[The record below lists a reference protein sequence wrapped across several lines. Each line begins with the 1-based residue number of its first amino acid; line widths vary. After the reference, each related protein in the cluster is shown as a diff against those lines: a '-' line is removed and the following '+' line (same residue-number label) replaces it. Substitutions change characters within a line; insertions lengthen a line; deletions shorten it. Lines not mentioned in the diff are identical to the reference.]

1 MTILTPQSAATGPE
15 AAKKREWRPAG
26 MVFFGVL
33 AAALLYMAVLVLKP
47 FVTAII
53 LALVI
58 VTLTYPIYR
67 KLRTRFNGRSARA
80 AVVMLLG
87 ITFLVVVPALILST
101 LLVQQAGNVAERMQS
116 VDAKQ
121 MLARIDLTS
130 RLQWVRRI
138 APNFDPATL
147 SPERLILPA
156 VQQIPGW
163 VARNGGAVLGGL
175 AGAVLGFFLVLLA
188 SWYFYVEGSDLVR
201 QLAELSPLPDRY
213 DYEFATKFKDVV
225 DATFRG
231 QLFTA
236 LAQGI
241 ATGIG
246 LAIAQVPGAIFWGA
260 VASILALL
268 PMVGAAVIWAP
279 AAIYLY
285 ISASMG
291 FHPYWHAIF
300 MTIWGIGVVST
311 IDNVV
316 RPWAM
321 RGKAQLP
328 AIPLL
333 FSVLGGMQAF
343 GIIGLVLGPLVFGL
357 LITIVDIYRRAFRP
371 ATAAVETIPLL

>member
-1 MTILTPQSAATGPE
+1 MI
-15 AAKKREWRPAG
+15 
-26 MVFFGVL
+26 FFGLL
-33 AAALLYMAVLVLKP
+33 AAALLYMAVLVVKP

-58 VTLTYPIYR
+58 VTLTYPIFR
-67 KLRTRFNGRSARA
+67 RLRTRFKERPGRA
-80 AVVMLLG
+80 AAVMLLG
-87 ITFLVVVPALILST
+87 ITFLLVVPALILSM
-101 LLVQQAGNVAERMQS
+101 LLVQQATNVAERMQS
-116 VDAKQ
+116 VDARQ

-138 APNFDPATL
+138 APNFNPATL

-156 VQQIPGW
+156 LQQIPGW
-163 VARNGGAVLGGL
+163 VARHGGAVLGGL

-188 SWYFYVEGSDLVR
+188 AWYFYVEGEALVQ

-213 DYEFATKFKDVV
+213 DHEFTTKFKDVV
-225 DATFRG
+225 EATFRG

-236 LAQGI
+236 LAQGV

-246 LAIAQVPGAIFWGA
+246 LAIAQVPGAVFWGA
-260 VASILALL
+260 VASILGLL
-268 PMVGAAVIWAP
+268 PMVGAAVIWVP

-291 FHPYWHAIF
+291 FHPYWHAVF
-300 MTIWGIGVVST
+300 MTIWGVAVVST

-343 GIIGLVLGPLVFGL
+343 GVIGLVLGPLVFSL
-357 LITIVDIYRRAFRP
+357 LITIVDIYRRAFRTAP
-371 ATAAVETIPLL
+371 IVATDAGDLMVTP

>member
-1 MTILTPQSAATGPE
+1 MTILTPESIGNPQPSKGERSP
-15 AAKKREWRPAG
+15 KREWRVGG
-26 MVFFGVL
+26 MIFFGLL
-33 AAALLYMAVLVLKP
+33 AAGLLYMAVLVVKP
-47 FVTAII
+47 FITAII
-53 LALVI
+53 LALVL
-58 VTLTYPIYR
+58 VTLTYPLFR
-67 KLRTRFNGRSARA
+67 RLRNRFNDSSNRA
-80 AVVMLLG
+80 AAVMLLG
-87 ITFLVVVPALILST
+87 ITFLLVVPALVLST
-101 LLVQQAGNVAERMQS
+101 LLVQQATNLAERMQS
-116 VDAKQ
+116 ADAKQ
-121 MLARIDLTS
+121 ILSRIDLTS
-130 RLQWVRRI
+130 RLQWIRRI

-147 SPERLILPA
+147 SPERLVLPA
-156 VQQIPGW
+156 VRQIPGW

-175 AGAVLGFFLVLLA
+175 AGAVIGFFLVLLA
-188 SWYFYVEGSDLVR
+188 SWYFYVSGEALVK

-213 DYEFATKFKDVV
+213 DYEFTTKFKDVV

-236 LAQGI
+236 LAQGV

-246 LAIAQVPGAIFWGA
+246 LGIARVPGAIFWGA

-268 PMVGAAVIWAP
+268 PMVGAAAIWVP

-291 FHPYWHAIF
+291 FHPYWHPIF

-321 RGKAQLP
+321 KGKAELP

-333 FSVLGGMQAF
+333 FSILGGLQAF
-343 GIIGLVLGPLVFGL
+343 GIVGLVLGPLVFSL
-357 LITIVDIYRRAFRP
+357 LITIIDIYRRAFRP
-371 ATAAVETIPLL
+371 PGDVSLT

>member
-1 MTILTPQSAATGPE
+1 MI
-15 AAKKREWRPAG
+15 
-26 MVFFGVL
+26 FFGLL
-33 AAALLYMAVLVLKP
+33 AAGLLYMAVLVVKP
-47 FVTAII
+47 FITAII
-53 LALVI
+53 LALVL
-58 VTLTYPIYR
+58 VTLTYPLFR
-67 KLRTRFNGRSARA
+67 RLRSRFKDSPNRA
-80 AVVMLLG
+80 AAVMLLG
-87 ITFLVVVPALILST
+87 ITFLLVVPALVLST
-101 LLVQQAGNVAERMQS
+101 LLVQQATNLAERMQS
-116 VDAKQ
+116 ADAKQ
-121 MLARIDLTS
+121 MLSRIDLTS
-130 RLQWVRRI
+130 RLQWIRRI

-147 SPERLILPA
+147 SPERLLLPA
-156 VQQIPGW
+156 VRQIPGW

-175 AGAVLGFFLVLLA
+175 AGAVIGFFLVLLA
-188 SWYFYVEGSDLVR
+188 SWYFYVSGEALVK

-213 DYEFATKFKDVV
+213 DYEFTTKFKDVV

-236 LAQGI
+236 LAQGV

-246 LAIAQVPGAIFWGA
+246 LGIARVPGAIFWGA

-268 PMVGAAVIWAP
+268 PMVGAAAIWVP

-321 RGKAQLP
+321 KGKAELP

-333 FSVLGGMQAF
+333 FSILGGLQAF
-343 GIIGLVLGPLVFGL
+343 GIVGLVLGPLVFSL
-357 LITIVDIYRRAFRP
+357 LITIIDIYRRAFRP
-371 ATAAVETIPLL
+371 PADVSMVT